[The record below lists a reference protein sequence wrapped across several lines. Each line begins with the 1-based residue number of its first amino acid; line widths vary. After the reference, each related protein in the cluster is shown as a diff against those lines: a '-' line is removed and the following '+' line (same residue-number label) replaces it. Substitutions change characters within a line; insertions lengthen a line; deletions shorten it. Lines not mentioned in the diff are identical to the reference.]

1 MLREGA
7 CAAPLQA
14 LRELVAGIV
23 TAVDRVRMRFRDRS
37 EAGVLLARRLLRFA
51 GPETIVLALP
61 RGGVTVGVEVARA
74 LDAPLDVL
82 VVRKLGAPFQP
93 ELGVGAIA
101 EGGAGYVDED
111 ICARLGITIDELDR
125 IAAHERIEIARRVR
139 RYRHGRP
146 LAPVRGRT
154 VVLVDDGVATGGTA
168 HAAIRA
174 LRSLAPRRIVFATP
188 VAAIEAA
195 ALLEDEADEFVALM
209 VPEDLLAIAAAY
221 RDFHQIADDEVADLL
236 GVPDVP

>member
-1 MLREGA
+1 
-7 CAAPLQA
+7 
-14 LRELVAGIV
+14 
-23 TAVDRVRMRFRDRS
+23 MRFRDRS
-37 EAGVLLARRLLRFA
+37 EAGVLLARRLMRFA

-61 RGGVTVGVEVARA
+61 RGGVAVGIEVARA

-82 VVRKLGAPFQP
+82 VVRKLGAPFHP

-111 ICARLGITIDELDR
+111 TCARLGITVDELDR
-125 IAAHERIEIARRVR
+125 IAAHERTEIARRVR

-146 LAPVRGRT
+146 LSNLRGRT
-154 VVLVDDGVATGGTA
+154 VILVDDGVATGGTA

-174 LRSLAPRRIVFATP
+174 LRALEPKRIVFATP
-188 VAAIEAA
+188 VAAVQAA
-195 ALLEDEADEFVALM
+195 ALLSDEADEFVALM
-209 VPEDLLAIAAAY
+209 VPDDLLAIGASY